1 MKWVVQTNGHSSVN
15 GAKSRSRVRR
25 HVRPRSKAAGMTLIE
40 IMVVVVIVAVAATG
54 VSMGLGALTRTSLRS
69 ACVHLSSL
77 ARYAYHRALTQ
88 GTTVRL
94 QMDMESG
101 NFSLTEAHGRITLV
115 RSDSKLRQEAIHDAE
130 QENRKNHQQES
141 SADPGAA
148 IDPWEAARL
157 RIEKPDQLTF
167 PPNPFQALTAPSGK
181 TIERFSNKPIG
192 DDVKFAK
199 VIVATDAE
207 PREEGIAE
215 LFFFPSG
222 LTQHA
227 VVQLRDRNNV
237 IYSVEIHPLS
247 GRATVYDIPY
257 EPEVLMDDP
266 TQRDDRATEL
276 EDR

>member
-1 MKWVVQTNGHSSVN
+1 
-15 GAKSRSRVRR
+15 
-25 HVRPRSKAAGMTLIE
+25 
-40 IMVVVVIVAVAATG
+40 MVVVVIVAIAATG

-69 ACVHLSSL
+69 ACVHMASL

-94 QMDMESG
+94 SLEMASG
-101 NFSLTEAHGRITLV
+101 NFSLTEAHGRIALV
-115 RSDSKLRQEAIHDAE
+115 RSDSKLREEAARALKKDKGDGDDE
-130 QENRKNHQQES
+130 

-157 RIEKPDQLTF
+157 KLEEPDVLAF
-167 PPNPFQALTAPSGK
+167 PPSPFSAITSPSGK
-181 TIERFSNKPIG
+181 AIDRFTNKPIG
-192 DDVKFAK
+192 DDVRFAK
-199 VIVATDAE
+199 VIVSHEAE
-207 PREEGIAE
+207 PREEGTVD

-227 VVQLRDRNNV
+227 VVQLVDRNDV

-247 GRATVYDIPY
+247 GRTVVYDAPY

-266 TQRDDRATEL
+266 TQRDERATEL